1 MKITDISWKPERL
14 PLKTPFKYAA
24 DTLYFLDYARVTVST
39 DSGWAGCGHVAIAPE
54 STGDTLESVAGAV
67 GILRTRLRGHDPNE
81 TELLVDLMD
90 SALNFNSACKAAIEA
105 ATLMIR
111 SEAAQQPLH
120 KLIGSKLNDRIRITY
135 TLGIQNPET
144 IADEARRAIN
154 RGFKRLKVKVNNDIK
169 RAHQALSAIRS
180 VDAHIGLS
188 VDANQSWVR
197 AEDAICIIRELEK
210 YGLDW
215 VEQPIRI
222 HDING
227 NAVIR
232 RALPGVKL
240 MLDES
245 VQSYNECEY
254 AIEHEALDMVCI
266 KLAKTGGV
274 THAKKLIRICEDN
287 GKEYVLASM
296 IESVL
301 ANAVAIHLA
310 ACYRFSACEAGGLYL
325 ISQDIASGLPLE
337 EGSVRVPDGPGLGV
351 LLSREPR

>member
-1 MKITDISWKPERL
+1 
-14 PLKTPFKYAA
+14 
-24 DTLYFLDYARVTVST
+24 
-39 DSGWAGCGHVAIAPE
+39 
-54 STGDTLESVAGAV
+54 
-67 GILRTRLRGHDPNE
+67 
-81 TELLVDLMD
+81 
-90 SALNFNSACKAAIEA
+90 
-105 ATLMIR
+105 AT
-111 SEAAQQPLH
+111 QQPLH
-120 KLIGSKLNDRIRITY
+120 KLIGSKLNDRIGITY
-135 TLGIQNPET
+135 TLGIQNPAA
-144 IADEARRAIN
+144 IADETRRAISK
-154 RGFKRLKVKVNNDIK
+154 GFRRFKVKVNNDIN
-169 RAHQALSAIRS
+169 RADQTLNAVRS
-180 VDAHIGLS
+180 VDAHIGIS

-197 AEDAICIIRELEK
+197 AEDAIRIIKALEK
-210 YGLDW
+210 HGLDW
-215 VEQPIRI
+215 VEQPIRM

-232 RALPGVKL
+232 KALPGVKI

-274 THAKKLIRICEDN
+274 TNAKKLIRICEEN

-325 ISQDIASGLPLE
+325 IGQDIANGLPLE
-337 EGSVRVPDGPGLGV
+337 DGAVRVPDEPGLGV
-351 LLSREPR
+351 TLLTQEHS